1 MFEIEPV
8 TLIVS
13 ALLLVGFVI
22 PFIFQSF
29 KNKNNLIL
37 QQATFSEFA
46 EMNNARPT
54 LHEQWRNHY
63 HLGVDPETKKVVY
76 HRFGSYPEQTV
87 IDLKEVLKV
96 SVQEKSRVVVVGKE
110 KRFIIDYLAL
120 QFHFKDE
127 SHSPKTLETYD
138 GDLYSDMAGERG
150 LTARWKDNIEKLLN
164 S

>member
-1 MFEIEPV
+1 MFDIDPM

-13 ALLLVGFVI
+13 ALLIVAFASPL
-22 PFIFQSF
+22 IFQRF
-29 KNKNNLIL
+29 KNKNKLIL

-63 HLGVDPETKKVVY
+63 HLGIDTESKKVVY

-87 IDLKEVLKV
+87 IDLNEVKKV
-96 SVQEKSRVVVVGKE
+96 SVQEKSRVVIVGKE

-150 LTARWKDNIEKLLN
+150 LTERWKEKIENILK

>member
-1 MFEIEPV
+1 MNDIEPV

-13 ALLLVGFVI
+13 AIILVGFITPLV
-22 PFIFQSF
+22 FQRF
-29 KNKNNLIL
+29 KNKNTLNA

-46 EMNNARPT
+46 ERNNARPT

-63 HLGVDPETKKVVY
+63 HLGIDPDAKKVVY
-76 HRFGSYPEQTV
+76 HRFGTYPEQSV
-87 IDLKEVLKV
+87 IDLNGVKRV
-96 SVQEKSRVVVVGKE
+96 SVQEKSRVVVKGKE

-127 SHSPKTLETYD
+127 THLPKTIETYD
-138 GDLYSDMAGERG
+138 GDLYSNMIGERG
-150 LTARWKDNIEKLLN
+150 LTERWRQNIENLLK